1 MLTIV
6 MTMGMRLRTKGFI
19 MEDYFDSDDR
29 ELRSD
34 LEVLGDHFFDLYYT
48 AFHSGKINP
57 DVKMA
62 KATLLF
68 FEESEDY
75 DKCVELREYIK
86 EREEYERSYRPS

>member
-1 MLTIV
+1 
-6 MTMGMRLRTKGFI
+6 